1 MLKLGAPLGWDPAIY
16 ESDQKAQDDFLEE
29 LNIKTYNEFK
39 NYLFWEVLQGLTKMY
54 IIHMDIHQTND
65 QLQQLENRIGTD
77 EEQQEGD
84 AEDLNKTEAEK
95 KLQLRLELEFE
106 TIDDERKDAMDV
118 EEIKFKEQR
127 MMKDFVNQ
135 QDESYT
141 SAHVKAGRKIM
152 AALMRLKQKRVT
164 MASTTA
170 GFNQMRKTLVN
181 FIVPS
186 SLHNKSD
193 S

>member
-1 MLKLGAPLGWDPAIY
+1 M
-16 ESDQKAQDDFLEE
+16 
-29 LNIKTYNEFK
+29 
-39 NYLFWEVLQGLTKMY
+39 
-54 IIHMDIHQTND
+54 
-65 QLQQLENRIGTD
+65 
-77 EEQQEGD
+77 
-84 AEDLNKTEAEK
+84 NKTEAEK

-127 MMKDFVNQ
+127 MMKGFVNQ

-164 MASTTA
+164 KASNTA
-170 GFNQMRKTLVN
+170 EFNKMRKTLAD

-186 SLHNKSD
+186 SLLHKSD